1 MVVGEAGQQDIIHS
15 LGAVFPRPSLD
26 LPLGAAEP
34 DQALTS
40 HDFFVVVFPV
50 PLALQRP
57 GVLQGVVPV
66 GGIAVAQSFNEF
78 LSGGGQNGKSYLHS
92 AIY

>member
-1 MVVGEAGQQDIIHS
+1 MGEAGQQDVIHS

-26 LPLGAAEP
+26 LPLGSAEP
-34 DQALTS
+34 DQALRS

-57 GVLQGVVPV
+57 GVLQGVIPV
-66 GGIAVAQSFNEF
+66 GVFTVVQ
-78 LSGGGQNGKSYLHS
+78 
-92 AIY
+92 

>member
-1 MVVGEAGQQDIIHS
+1 MGEAGQQDVIHS
-15 LGAVFPRPSLD
+15 LGAVLPRPSLD

-78 LSGGGQNGKSYLHS
+78 LSGGGQNGKSYLHP

>member
-1 MVVGEAGQQDIIHS
+1 MVVGEAGQQDIVHS
-15 LGAVFPRPSLD
+15 LGGVLPRPSLD

-34 DQALTS
+34 DQALIS

-57 GVLQGVVPV
+57 GVLQSVIPV
-66 GGIAVAQSFNEF
+66 GVFTVVQ
-78 LSGGGQNGKSYLHS
+78 
-92 AIY
+92 